1 LIFVFEAPL
10 PLFYET
16 QPSERNQL
24 QKRLIHII
32 LHLPGKYISR
42 EKSFFFYKL
51 SAKIA
56 KQGIQKMIY
65 IKDFKYK
72 RMYFVIYDTSNSAF
86 KDVVFVSLPPIVC
99 EL

>member
-1 LIFVFEAPL
+1 
-10 PLFYET
+10 
-16 QPSERNQL
+16 
-24 QKRLIHII
+24 
-32 LHLPGKYISR
+32 
-42 EKSFFFYKL
+42 
-51 SAKIA
+51 
-56 KQGIQKMIY
+56 MIY